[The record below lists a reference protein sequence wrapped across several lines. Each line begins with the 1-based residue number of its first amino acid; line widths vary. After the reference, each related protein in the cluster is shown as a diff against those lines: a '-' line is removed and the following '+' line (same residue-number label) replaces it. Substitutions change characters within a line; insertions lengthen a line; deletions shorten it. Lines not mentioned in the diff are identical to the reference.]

1 MLPFLAS
8 IDVVIITPK
17 LIFFSIL
24 DEQIEGDRALAEKLQ
39 LEVDD
44 SLSLEDDSLSLV
56 NQAKGEIGST
66 ASTVPLTLQ
75 EALDNIRACHDVSSA
90 MHSSCLIQ
98 RSKVWN
104 NVI

>member
-44 SLSLEDDSLSLV
+44 SLSLV

-90 MHSSCLIQ
+90 MHSSFLIQ